1 MFTFLMYVTMFSLV
15 VPVFVCIPH
24 VCLDGASSLMKK
36 LIFSYKYL
44 NNRINIY
51 IRMSRCYFANF
62 INVNIYSGKG
72 IVKQVRYMFRI
83 SRQEVLCE
91 TFVPHFLKENY
102 RVTTCD

>member
-62 INVNIYSGKG
+62 INVNIYSETGK
-72 IVKQVRYMFRI
+72 VHVQ
-83 SRQEVLCE
+83 
-91 TFVPHFLKENY
+91 N
-102 RVTTCD
+102 